1 MARALRGNH
10 EHRVILGGLDVAVVN
25 VEAVS
30 EGDGGTRLDVG
41 LDVVGPDG
49 ALVLVGGQDHD
60 HVGLGGSLGHG
71 LDLEA
76 LLLGEVDRL
85 GGRTQ
90 ADDHVDTGIAQVQ
103 RVGVALGAVADDCDF
118 LAFEDGKIAVVLIPD
133 LCCHYWHSF
142 SVVGCGAAGRRGIYG
157 VQISP
162 VLRGLCPSNR
172 NQSYPERR
180 RSPAGVHNVS

>member
-1 MARALRGNH
+1 
-10 EHRVILGGLDVAVVN
+10 VILRRLDVAVVN
-25 VEAVS
+25 VEAMS

-90 ADDHVDTGIAQVQ
+90 ADDHVNTGIAQVQ

-142 SVVGCGAAGRRGIYG
+142 SVVGCDAAGRQGIYG